1 MAVFHAPLSRD
12 GPGLLLRDIE
22 AREREVTAVVALI
35 GVVQPDVIA
44 LTNFDYDADGLALS
58 AFQRLLDENG
68 VMLPFAYAPRPNSG
82 RPSGIDIDQDE
93 RLGEPEDA
101 VGYGRFWGDGGV
113 AVLSRWAIDLE
124 KSSVDTDTL
133 WADVP
138 NASLPDMTDA
148 HLLGALPVST
158 SAHVQAWIDHPDDP
172 FAILTSAST
181 APVFDGPEDRNG
193 YRNAAELAHWREMI
207 ADIEVPFV
215 LAFNANLDPID
226 GEGHHQKMLEL
237 LASPDLIDT
246 EPRST
251 GGHENADSS
260 HAGDPALDTVDWDG
274 PSPGNLRVSY
284 VLPSAGWSVLEAG
297 VFWPGREDVDAALVE
312 AVGPHRLVWAEI
324 SLKSD

>member
-1 MAVFHAPLSRD
+1 
-12 GPGLLLRDIE
+12 
-22 AREREVTAVVALI
+22 VTAVVALI

-44 LTNFDYDADGLALS
+44 VTNFDYDADGLALS

-82 RPSGIDIDQDE
+82 RPSGTDIDQDE

-113 AVLSRWAIDLE
+113 AVSSRWPIDLE
-124 KSSVDTDTL
+124 KSSEDTETL
-133 WADVP
+133 WADVS
-138 NASLPDMTDA
+138 NASLPDMIDA

-158 SAHVQAWIDHPDDP
+158 SAHVHAWIDGPDGP

-193 YRNAAELAHWREMI
+193 YRNAAELALWREMI

-215 LAFNANLDPID
+215 LAFNANLDPND
-226 GEGHHQKMLEL
+226 GEGHHQKMLEF
-237 LASPDLIDT
+237 LASPNLIET
-246 EPRST
+246 EPQSN
-251 GGHENADSS
+251 GGLENADPS

-274 PSPGNLRVSY
+274 PTPGNLRVSY
-284 VLPSAGWSVLEAG
+284 VLPSVDWSVLGAG
-297 VFWPGREDVDAALVE
+297 VFWPGRDDVDTALVE
-312 AVGPHRLVWAEI
+312 AVGPHRLVWAEV
-324 SLKSD
+324 SLKRD